1 MGALWGERGLDSA
14 GFWVRIMRDA
24 GYRMQDTGCRMQDAG
39 YRMQDAG
46 CRPRVRVFRNMNRES
61 HPYPGFP
68 FSVGYQV
75 PGSRYRVLVPGT
87 GYPAPDRRRRPDTEH
102 RGPSRAPGTRYRVPA
117 TWHRV
122 PGTGAGPTP
131 RAGYRAP
138 KTEPGPGSVPGTRPW
153 RDEGQGRYNLLV
165 SLVQA
170 EGREPKAG
178 HRTPAPGTCFYI

>member
-1 MGALWGERGLDSA
+1 
-14 GFWVRIMRDA
+14 
-24 GYRMQDTGCRMQDAG
+24 MQDTGC
-39 YRMQDAG
+39 RMQDAG

-117 TWHRV
+117 TWHLGPGTRHRSRSDAEGRV
-122 PGTGAGPTP
+122 PSTED
-131 RAGYRAP
+131 RARPSGL
-138 KTEPGPGSVPGTRPW
+138 GTRPW
-153 RDEGQGRYNLLV
+153 RRWGPGRYDLPASLPRAENRKPDTESGTRYPVPGCPIALLPYCPTAQ
-165 SLVQA
+165 L
-170 EGREPKAG
+170 P
-178 HRTPAPGTCFYI
+178 

>member
-1 MGALWGERGLDSA
+1 
-14 GFWVRIMRDA
+14 
-24 GYRMQDTGCRMQDAG
+24 MQDTGCRMQDARCRIQDAG
-39 YRMQDAG
+39 CKMQDARCRMQDAG

-87 GYPAPDRRRRPDTEH
+87 GYPAPGRRRRPDTEH
-102 RGPSRAPGTRYRVPA
+102 RGPSRVPGTRYRVPA

-138 KTEPGPGSVPGTRPW
+138 KTGPGPGSVLGTRPW
-153 RDEGQGRYNLLV
+153 RRWGPGRYDLPA
-165 SLVQA
+165 SLPRA
-170 EGREPKAG
+170 ENRRPDTESGARYPI
-178 HRTPAPGTCFYI
+178 PGT